1 MDTNLKIYKLNKL
14 LYPYFLHCQPLL
26 SPCKVKVQDF
36 LWGYGIYRV
45 QYRSGTMSL
54 IDEDSFST
62 PVGVP

>member
-1 MDTNLKIYKLNKL
+1 MDTNLIIYGLNKL
-14 LYPYFLHCQPLL
+14 LHLYFFHRQPLL

-36 LWGYGIYRV
+36 LWGYGVYRV

-54 IDEDSFST
+54 LDEDSFST